1 MNLTS
6 LPPLSLYIH
15 FPWCIKKCPYCDFN
29 SHQVKNTKGE
39 PNTGFDEARYLH
51 CLREDLSAQL
61 ASVWGRRVHSVFIG
75 GGTPSLISTTG
86 IAQLM
91 SDIRALL
98 PINADAEITLEANP
112 GTFEQEK
119 FQAFKDAGINRLS
132 IGVQSFNDAH
142 LQSLGR
148 VHNSEMAQT
157 AIQYAQTLF
166 DQVNIDLMYA
176 LPDQT
181 LEMALSD
188 LKTALSFKTSHL
200 SLYHLTLE
208 PNTYFAKY
216 PPALPEDDLAHLM
229 QEELMAAIAAAG
241 YERYEV
247 SAYAKKGSRCQHN
260 MNYWQFGDYLGI
272 GAGAHGKISSAF
284 GIRRTTREKHPESY
298 MQQMEKDP
306 QVFIEERELGRE
318 DRPFEFMLNTLRL
331 VEGVPTEY
339 FKERTGLEISVI
351 QKEIQEGLQ
360 KNLLDAD
367 PRYLKA
373 TPLGMQY
380 LNELQMLFLK

>member
-29 SHQVKNTKGE
+29 SHQVKNAQGG
-39 PNTGFDEARYLH
+39 PNSGFDEARYLQ

-75 GGTPSLISTTG
+75 GGTPSLISPTG

-132 IGVQSFNDAH
+132 IGVQSFNDTH

-148 VHNSEMAQT
+148 VHNSEMAHA

-166 DQVNIDLMYA
+166 DEVNIDLMYA

-208 PNTYFAKY
+208 PNTYLAKY

-331 VEGVPTEY
+331 VEGVPSEY

>member
-29 SHQVKNTKGE
+29 SHQVKNTQGE
-39 PNTGFDEARYLH
+39 LNSGFNEARYLN

-75 GGTPSLISTTG
+75 GGTPSLISPTG

-132 IGVQSFNDAH
+132 IGVQSFNDTH

-176 LPDQT
+176 LPDQN

>member
-29 SHQVKNTKGE
+29 SHQVKNTQGE
-39 PNTGFDEARYLH
+39 LNSGFNEARYLN

-75 GGTPSLISTTG
+75 GGTPSLISPTG

-132 IGVQSFNDAH
+132 IGVQSFNDTH

-176 LPDQT
+176 LPDQN

-318 DRPFEFMLNTLRL
+318 DLPFEFMLNTLRL